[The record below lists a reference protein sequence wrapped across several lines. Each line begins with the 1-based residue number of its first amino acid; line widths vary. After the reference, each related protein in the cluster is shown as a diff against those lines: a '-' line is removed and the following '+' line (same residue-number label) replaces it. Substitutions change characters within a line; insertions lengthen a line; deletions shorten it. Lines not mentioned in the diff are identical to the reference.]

1 MAPLAIAIGGA
12 LIICMIVAGLLL
24 AHKYDS
30 EEGWSEDGASDT
42 AGRTD
47 SGEPDSDVL
56 REWHP
61 SSVHVS
67 DDDESSEVPK
77 GD

>member
-12 LIICMIVAGLLL
+12 FIICMIVAGLLL

-30 EEGWSEDGASDT
+30 EEGWSEDGANST
-42 AGRTD
+42 AGGT
-47 SGEPDSDVL
+47 DSDVL